1 MLRTARLRLFPV
13 TPALARADLAG
24 PATLGEA
31 LGTAVPA
38 SWPPEHMDHQAIRW
52 TLDQLGAGVPGEWLY
67 HYIVREDLGGA
78 RTVGVGTA
86 GFTGVPDAE
95 GTVEVGYSV
104 VPEHRRA
111 GVASEAV
118 AALMERAFDV
128 PAVERI
134 IAHTHPGLLPSI
146 GVLVKNG
153 YHLVG
158 AGTDPGVLRYAISR
172 ADHDAGRTWTPPH
185 VRTLAR
191 LLSHMCW
198 ADAEVHAA
206 LATEPMGSRARQV
219 YDHILGAESRWLTR
233 LRQEAP
239 AHAVWPTFTPGE
251 AAGVAAQVAEGL
263 RAFLWQLAPADLDRL
278 ITYRTSDDVEQHTRV
293 EDILLH
299 LFLHGAYH
307 RGQVA
312 SLLRG
317 GGATPPATDFIGFV
331 RGVPAART
339 DPPPAR

>member
-24 PATLGEA
+24 PAALHEA

-52 TLDQLGAGVPGEWLY
+52 TLEQLGTGVPGEWLY
-67 HYIVREDLGGA
+67 HYIVREDLGA
-78 RTVGVGTA
+78 DHTTVVGTA

-95 GTVEVGYSV
+95 GTVEIGYSV

-118 AALMERAFDV
+118 AALMERAFDA

-134 IAHTHPGLLPSI
+134 IAHTYPGLLPSI
-146 GVLVKNG
+146 GVLEKNG
-153 YHLVG
+153 FHLVG
-158 AGTDPGVLRYAISR
+158 TGTEPGVLRYAITR

-191 LLSHMCW
+191 LLNHMLW
-198 ADAEVHAA
+198 ADAEIHAA
-206 LATEPMGSRARQV
+206 LAGEPVGSRARQL

-233 LRQEAP
+233 LRQEPP
-239 AHAVWPTFTPGE
+239 AHPVWPSFTPDE
-251 AAGVAAQVAEGL
+251 AARVAAQIAEDF
-263 RAFLWQLAPADLDRL
+263 RAYLWQLAPGDLEQL
-278 ITYRTSDDVEQHTRV
+278 VTYRTSDDQEQHTRA
-293 EDILLH
+293 EDILLQV
-299 LFLHGAYH
+299 FLHGSYH

-312 SLLRG
+312 ALLRA

-339 DPPPAR
+339 QLPSAR